1 MLQESITQGGEYMLL
16 FPLLTFILIIWIFY
30 ILINNPHHH
39 SENPYNRNNN
49 NNGYSLDRSLEI
61 LRERYARGDISTE
74 EYNKIKKNLE
84 S

>member
-1 MLQESITQGGEYMLL
+1 MLL
-16 FPLLTFILIIWIFY
+16 FPLLTFILIIWILY
-30 ILINNPHHH
+30 ILINNPYHH
-39 SENPYNRNNN
+39 SENTHNRNNN

-74 EYNKIKKNLE
+74 EYYKIKKNLE